1 MNRLYILLVVLITSC
16 SGEIEKS
23 LIIDKIPVD
32 PVLTISIKEFENV
45 NFQTLEFISES
56 VDFDF
61 SSIENYSSKGEV
73 LITFH
78 YTSKNKLDHFLIQDF
93 PDTLSNK
100 FADSIKYG
108 NHNIYIDKNS
118 NYVMHK
124 NNFLF
129 QSKNKLLIEN
139 VIRNSTYSS
148 NLEFEK
154 FKNLYQNKSK
164 NISLFVKENY
174 NELMFMDIPQSVKRF
189 SNLMQYEFDVLNDEI
204 NVLGFAKSDEKRKI
218 QFLNNLKKSSTDFFD
233 ITPENFSKLKR
244 ISFEYNRVKE
254 NLNAVIQDESII
266 NYEIDSI
273 YQNVSEVGE
282 LVIENDTLFL
292 LNFDGYNEINSIESI
307 KGSQF
312 YRGQE
317 IIELSKNNLKID
329 LLSYFLIIL

>member
-16 SGEIEKS
+16 SSELEKS
-23 LIIDKIPVD
+23 LIIDKIPDD

-61 SSIENYSSKGEV
+61 SSIENYSSKGEI
-73 LITFH
+73 LISFH

-108 NHNIYIDKNS
+108 NDNIYIDKNS

-139 VIRNSTYSS
+139 VIRNSTYGS

-164 NISLFVKENY
+164 NISLIVKENY
-174 NELMFMDIPQSVKRF
+174 DGLMFMNIPQSVKRF

-204 NVLGFAKSDEKRKI
+204 NVLGFA
-218 QFLNNLKKSSTDFFD
+218 
-233 ITPENFSKLKR
+233 
-244 ISFEYNRVKE
+244 ISFGCPRS
-254 NLNAVIQDESII
+254 IQLSFFSVLR
-266 NYEIDSI
+266 NSLAL
-273 YQNVSEVGE
+273 YQ
-282 LVIENDTLFL
+282 
-292 LNFDGYNEINSIESI
+292 
-307 KGSQF
+307 KK
-312 YRGQE
+312 R
-317 IIELSKNNLKID
+317 
-329 LLSYFLIIL
+329 

>member
-16 SGEIEKS
+16 SSELEKS
-23 LIIDKIPVD
+23 LIIDKIPDD

-61 SSIENYSSKGEV
+61 SSIENYSSKGSFNKFP
-73 LITFH
+73 LYF
-78 YTSKNKLDHFLIQDF
+78 KNKLDHFLIQDF

-108 NHNIYIDKNS
+108 NDNIYIDKNS

-139 VIRNSTYSS
+139 VIRNSTYGS

-164 NISLFVKENY
+164 NISLIVKENY
-174 NELMFMDIPQSVKRF
+174 EGLMFMDIPQSVKRF

-218 QFLNNLKKSSTDFFD
+218 QFLNNLKNQAQ
-233 ITPENFSKLKR
+233 I
-244 ISFEYNRVKE
+244 
-254 NLNAVIQDESII
+254 
-266 NYEIDSI
+266 
-273 YQNVSEVGE
+273 
-282 LVIENDTLFL
+282 
-292 LNFDGYNEINSIESI
+292 
-307 KGSQF
+307 
-312 YRGQE
+312 
-317 IIELSKNNLKID
+317 
-329 LLSYFLIIL
+329 FLI